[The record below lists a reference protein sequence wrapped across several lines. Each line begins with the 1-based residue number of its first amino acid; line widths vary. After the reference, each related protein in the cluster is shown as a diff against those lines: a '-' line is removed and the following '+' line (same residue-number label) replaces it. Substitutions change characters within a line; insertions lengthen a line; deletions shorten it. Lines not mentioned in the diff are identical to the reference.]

1 MSCPLP
7 LLISYLLHLISER
20 VLLMER
26 IISLTFDDGPNT
38 VTTPQVLDVLEKHNV
53 RASFFVVGNNITPES
68 AEVMRRAVRLGCEIE
83 NHSRTHSDMTKMSAE
98 EIAAET
104 AFTSNEVEKAVG
116 RRPRFFR
123 PPYIAVNDVMFDTV
137 DLTFICGVGAEDYN
151 DEISAEERFER
162 IVSQASDGTVIL
174 LHDMSGNFRT
184 VEALN
189 MIIPRLKEEGYG
201 FVTVSQLF
209 EKKNVVPERGLIYS
223 NVFQGWR

>member
-1 MSCPLP
+1 
-7 LLISYLLHLISER
+7 
-20 VLLMER
+20 MER

-38 VTTPQVLDVLEKHNV
+38 VTTPQVLDVLEKHSV
-53 RASFFVVGNNITPES
+53 PASFFVVGNNITPES
-68 AEVMRRAVRLGCEIE
+68 AEVMRRAVSMGCEIE

-104 AFTSNEVEKAVG
+104 AFTSDEVEKAVG

-123 PPYIAVNDVMFDTV
+123 PPYIAINDVMFDTV

-184 VEALN
+184 VEALD